1 MVDCRSGQGRT
12 GQKNAARLREYVE
25 VQGLMVKAKVFE

>member
-1 MVDCRSGQGRT
+1 MMDCGSGKGRT

-25 VQGLMVKAKVFE
+25 VQGTDG